1 MIKYKI
7 ITSPLPSLWT
17 RRTKPCP
24 LSCCPSGNFWLRQEP
39 KEGQCPVSVCASVRV
54 SMTLF
59 KRTLKMSSRELKQA
73 GKQACKQ
80 ALERQSVGAMPWRG
94 LFFEDV
100 PYAGCHSVQNCWHKK
115 IWQNNQHW
123 RPASSSRVRID
134 WDLWDYCEY
143 GTVTNPAMTDM
154 WVTIPAI
161 SILIITI
168 LAHDRTTAGLNHEL
182 FGCEDAA
189 QQVLMYV
196 CLCVCPSV
204 CVCVVNL
211 KIYLPTS
218 FYNI

>member
-1 MIKYKI
+1 
-7 ITSPLPSLWT
+7 
-17 RRTKPCP
+17 
-24 LSCCPSGNFWLRQEP
+24 
-39 KEGQCPVSVCASVRV
+39 
-54 SMTLF
+54 
-59 KRTLKMSSRELKQA
+59 MSSRELKQA

-204 CVCVVNL
+204 CVCVCVVNL
-211 KIYLPTS
+211 KIYLPTTS
-218 FYNI
+218 FYNIQNVPECFRMHTECM